1 MNGKGRKLFR
11 SAVGILTSVMMMG
24 AYTTTAMA
32 SGIGVIDA
40 KDMLDIH
47 AEANRASAVVGQV
60 MDDGHV
66 AILAKYNDW
75 VQIQAGEIAGWVPA
89 ENLVETEISN
99 EEAVA
104 ANEQVIAERTGATAS
119 EDEFFAEEEVQ
130 QDETAAL
137 QAEASEA
144 VQNEI
149 EEVQTAEE
157 AARLEAEAQAK
168 AAEEAARLEAEAQAK
183 AAEKAAR
190 LEAEAQAKA
199 AEEAA
204 RLEAEAQAKAAEKA
218 ARLEAEAQAKAAEE
232 AARLEAEAQA
242 KAAEKAARLEAEAQA
257 KAAAEEA
264 ARAEAEAKA
273 AAEAQAAEEA
283 ARLAAEAQAKA
294 AAEEAA
300 RIAAEAQQAALAA
313 QAAQTAAI
321 SAEELKLLANI
332 IYCEA
337 GSESYVGKVAVGN
350 VIMNRVKSASQPN
363 TITEVV
369 YAKGQFSP
377 VRNGSLQRALSSD
390 KADAACYQAAIEALA
405 GAQPVGGK
413 LFFRRNNGRSG
424 QVIGHHVFY

>member
-47 AEANRASAVVGQV
+47 AEANTASAVVGQV
-60 MDDGHV
+60 MEDGHV
-66 AILAKYNDW
+66 AILAKYNGW

-99 EEAVA
+99 EAAVA
-104 ANEQVIAERTGATAS
+104 ANMQVIAELTGATAS
-119 EDEFFAEEEVQ
+119 EDEFFAEKEVQ

-137 QAEASEA
+137 QADASEA
-144 VQNEI
+144 AQNEI
-149 EEVQTAEE
+149 EEVQAAEE
-157 AARLEAEAQAK
+157 EARAEAEAKA
-168 AAEEAARLEAEAQAK
+168 AAEEAARAEAEAK
-183 AAEKAAR
+183 AA
-190 LEAEAQAKA
+190 AEAQ
-199 AEEAA
+199 
-204 RLEAEAQAKAAEKA
+204 
-218 ARLEAEAQAKAAEE
+218 
-232 AARLEAEAQA
+232 
-242 KAAEKAARLEAEAQA
+242 
-257 KAAAEEA
+257 AAEEA

-283 ARLAAEAQAKA
+283 ARLAAEAQAQA
-294 AAEEAA
+294 AAVEAA
-300 RIAAEAQQAALAA
+300 RIAAEAQQAA

-369 YAKGQFSP
+369 YARGQFSP

-390 KADAACYQAAIEALA
+390 KADASCYQAAIEALA
-405 GAQPVGGK
+405 GAQPVGEK

>member
-137 QAEASEA
+137 QAEASKA
-144 VQNEI
+144 AQNEI
-149 EEVQTAEE
+149 EEVQ
-157 AARLEAEAQAK
+157 
-168 AAEEAARLEAEAQAK
+168 AAEE
-183 AAEKAAR
+183 
-190 LEAEAQAKA
+190 
-199 AEEAA
+199 
-204 RLEAEAQAKAAEKA
+204 
-218 ARLEAEAQAKAAEE
+218 
-232 AARLEAEAQA
+232 
-242 KAAEKAARLEAEAQA
+242 AARLEAEAQA

-264 ARAEAEAKA
+264 ARLEAEAQAKA
-273 AAEAQAAEEA
+273 AAEEA
-283 ARLAAEAQAKA
+283 ARLEAEAQAKA

-300 RIAAEAQQAALAA
+300 RIAAEA

>member
-47 AEANRASAVVGQV
+47 AEANTASAVIGQV
-60 MDDGHV
+60 MEDGHV

-144 VQNEI
+144 AQNEI

-157 AARLEAEAQAK
+157 AARLEAEAQAKAAAEEAAQLEAEAQAKAAAEEAAQLEAEAQAK

-183 AAEKAAR
+183 AAE
-190 LEAEAQAKA
+190 
-199 AEEAA
+199 EAA
-204 RLEAEAQAKAAEKA
+204 QLE
-218 ARLEAEAQAKAAEE
+218 
-232 AARLEAEAQA
+232 
-242 KAAEKAARLEAEAQA
+242 
-257 KAAAEEA
+257 
-264 ARAEAEAKA
+264 
-273 AAEAQAAEEA
+273 
-283 ARLAAEAQAKA
+283 
-294 AAEEAA
+294 
-300 RIAAEAQQAALAA
+300 AEAQQAAL
-313 QAAQTAAI
+313 AAQTAAI

>member
-47 AEANRASAVVGQV
+47 AEANTASAVIGQV
-60 MDDGHV
+60 MEDGHV

-144 VQNEI
+144 AQNEI
-149 EEVQTAEE
+149 EEV
-157 AARLEAEAQAK
+157 
-168 AAEEAARLEAEAQAK
+168 
-183 AAEKAAR
+183 
-190 LEAEAQAKA
+190 
-199 AEEAA
+199 
-204 RLEAEAQAKAAEKA
+204 
-218 ARLEAEAQAKAAEE
+218 
-232 AARLEAEAQA
+232 
-242 KAAEKAARLEAEAQA
+242 
-257 KAAAEEA
+257 
-264 ARAEAEAKA
+264 
-273 AAEAQAAEEA
+273 QAAEEA
-283 ARLAAEAQAKA
+283 ARL
-294 AAEEAA
+294 
-300 RIAAEAQQAALAA
+300 AAEAQQAALAA

>member
-47 AEANRASAVVGQV
+47 AEANTASAVVGQV
-60 MDDGHV
+60 MEDGHV

-137 QAEASEA
+137 QAEASKA
-144 VQNEI
+144 AQNEI
-149 EEVQTAEE
+149 EEVQAAEEAARLEAEAQAKAAAEEAARLEAEAQAKAAAEEAARLEAEVQAKAAAEE

-168 AAEEAARLEAEAQAK
+168 AAEEAARLEAEAQ
-183 AAEKAAR
+183 
-190 LEAEAQAKA
+190 
-199 AEEAA
+199 
-204 RLEAEAQAKAAEKA
+204 
-218 ARLEAEAQAKAAEE
+218 
-232 AARLEAEAQA
+232 
-242 KAAEKAARLEAEAQA
+242 
-257 KAAAEEA
+257 
-264 ARAEAEAKA
+264 
-273 AAEAQAAEEA
+273 
-283 ARLAAEAQAKA
+283 
-294 AAEEAA
+294 
-300 RIAAEAQQAALAA
+300 QAAL
-313 QAAQTAAI
+313 AAQTAAI

>member
-1 MNGKGRKLFR
+1 MEVRMNGKGRKLFR

-47 AEANRASAVVGQV
+47 AEANTASAVIGQV
-60 MDDGHV
+60 MEDGHV

-137 QAEASEA
+137 QAEASKA
-144 VQNEI
+144 AQNEI
-149 EEVQTAEE
+149 EEAARIEAEAQAKAAAEEAAQLEAEAQAKAAAEEAAQLEAEAQATAAEE

-183 AAEKAAR
+183 AA
-190 LEAEAQAKA
+190 

-204 RLEAEAQAKAAEKA
+204 RLEAEAQ
-218 ARLEAEAQAKAAEE
+218 
-232 AARLEAEAQA
+232 
-242 KAAEKAARLEAEAQA
+242 
-257 KAAAEEA
+257 
-264 ARAEAEAKA
+264 
-273 AAEAQAAEEA
+273 
-283 ARLAAEAQAKA
+283 
-294 AAEEAA
+294 
-300 RIAAEAQQAALAA
+300 QAAL
-313 QAAQTAAI
+313 AAQTAAI

>member
-47 AEANRASAVVGQV
+47 AEANTASAVVGQV
-60 MDDGHV
+60 MEDGHV

-144 VQNEI
+144 AQNEI
-149 EEVQTAEE
+149 EEVQAAEE
-157 AARLEAEAQAK
+157 AARIEAEAQAKAAAEEAAQLEAEAQAK
-168 AAEEAARLEAEAQAK
+168 AAEEAARL
-183 AAEKAAR
+183 
-190 LEAEAQAKA
+190 
-199 AEEAA
+199 
-204 RLEAEAQAKAAEKA
+204 
-218 ARLEAEAQAKAAEE
+218 
-232 AARLEAEAQA
+232 
-242 KAAEKAARLEAEAQA
+242 
-257 KAAAEEA
+257 
-264 ARAEAEAKA
+264 
-273 AAEAQAAEEA
+273 
-283 ARLAAEAQAKA
+283 
-294 AAEEAA
+294 
-300 RIAAEAQQAALAA
+300 AAEAQQAALAA
-313 QAAQTAAI
+313 QTAAI
-321 SAEELKLLANI
+321 STEELKLLANI

>member
-47 AEANRASAVVGQV
+47 AEANTASAVVGQV
-60 MDDGHV
+60 MEDGHV

-144 VQNEI
+144 AQNEI
-149 EEVQTAEE
+149 EEVQA
-157 AARLEAEAQAK
+157 
-168 AAEEAARLEAEAQAK
+168 AAEEAACIEAEAK
-183 AAEKAAR
+183 AA
-190 LEAEAQAKA
+190 AEAQ
-199 AEEAA
+199 
-204 RLEAEAQAKAAEKA
+204 
-218 ARLEAEAQAKAAEE
+218 
-232 AARLEAEAQA
+232 
-242 KAAEKAARLEAEAQA
+242 
-257 KAAAEEA
+257 AAAEEA

-273 AAEAQAAEEA
+273 AAEAQAAAEEA

-294 AAEEAA
+294 AEEAA
-300 RIAAEAQQAALAA
+300 QLEAEAQQAALAA
-313 QAAQTAAI
+313 QAAQTAAV

>member
-47 AEANRASAVVGQV
+47 AEANTASAVVGQV
-60 MDDGHV
+60 MEDGHV

-137 QAEASEA
+137 QAEASKA
-144 VQNEI
+144 AQNEI
-149 EEVQTAEE
+149 EEVQAAEEAARIEAEAQAKAAAEE
-157 AARLEAEAQAK
+157 AARLEAEAQAKAAEEAARIEAEAQAK

-183 AAEKAAR
+183 AAE
-190 LEAEAQAKA
+190 
-199 AEEAA
+199 
-204 RLEAEAQAKAAEKA
+204 
-218 ARLEAEAQAKAAEE
+218 
-232 AARLEAEAQA
+232 
-242 KAAEKAARLEAEAQA
+242 
-257 KAAAEEA
+257 
-264 ARAEAEAKA
+264 
-273 AAEAQAAEEA
+273 
-283 ARLAAEAQAKA
+283 
-294 AAEEAA
+294 EAA
-300 RIAAEAQQAALAA
+300 RIAAEAQQAALSA

-321 SAEELKLLANI
+321 SEEELKLLANI

>member
-47 AEANRASAVVGQV
+47 AEANTASAVIGQV
-60 MDDGHV
+60 MEDGHV

-144 VQNEI
+144 AQNEI

-183 AAEKAAR
+183 AA
-190 LEAEAQAKA
+190 
-199 AEEAA
+199 
-204 RLEAEAQAKAAEKA
+204 AEKA
-218 ARLEAEAQAKAAEE
+218 ARLE
-232 AARLEAEAQA
+232 
-242 KAAEKAARLEAEAQA
+242 
-257 KAAAEEA
+257 
-264 ARAEAEAKA
+264 
-273 AAEAQAAEEA
+273 
-283 ARLAAEAQAKA
+283 AEAQAKA

-313 QAAQTAAI
+313 QAAQTAAV

>member
-47 AEANRASAVVGQV
+47 AEANTASAVVGQV
-60 MDDGHV
+60 MEDGHV

-104 ANEQVIAERTGATAS
+104 ANEQVIAERTGETAS

-144 VQNEI
+144 AQNEI

-168 AAEEAARLEAEAQAK
+168 AA
-183 AAEKAAR
+183 
-190 LEAEAQAKA
+190 
-199 AEEAA
+199 AEE
-204 RLEAEAQAKAAEKA
+204 
-218 ARLEAEAQAKAAEE
+218 
-232 AARLEAEAQA
+232 
-242 KAAEKAARLEAEAQA
+242 AARLEAEAQA

-264 ARAEAEAKA
+264 ARLE
-273 AAEAQAAEEA
+273 
-283 ARLAAEAQAKA
+283 
-294 AAEEAA
+294 
-300 RIAAEAQQAALAA
+300 AEAQQAAL
-313 QAAQTAAI
+313 AAQTAAI

>member
-47 AEANRASAVVGQV
+47 AEANTASAVVGQV

-66 AILAKYNDW
+66 AILTKYNDW

-144 VQNEI
+144 AQNEI
-149 EEVQTAEE
+149 EEVQAAEEAARLEAEAQAKAAAEE

-183 AAEKAAR
+183 AA
-190 LEAEAQAKA
+190 

-204 RLEAEAQAKAAEKA
+204 RIE
-218 ARLEAEAQAKAAEE
+218 
-232 AARLEAEAQA
+232 
-242 KAAEKAARLEAEAQA
+242 
-257 KAAAEEA
+257 
-264 ARAEAEAKA
+264 
-273 AAEAQAAEEA
+273 
-283 ARLAAEAQAKA
+283 AEAQAKA

>member
-47 AEANRASAVVGQV
+47 AEANTASAVIGQV
-60 MDDGHV
+60 MEDGHV

-104 ANEQVIAERTGATAS
+104 ANEQMIAERTGATAS

-137 QAEASEA
+137 QAEASKA
-144 VQNEI
+144 AQNEI
-149 EEVQTAEE
+149 EEVQAAEEAARIEAEAQAKAAAEEAAQLEAEAQAKAAAEEAAQLEAEAQAKAAEE

-183 AAEKAAR
+183 AA
-190 LEAEAQAKA
+190 

-204 RLEAEAQAKAAEKA
+204 RLEAEAQ
-218 ARLEAEAQAKAAEE
+218 
-232 AARLEAEAQA
+232 
-242 KAAEKAARLEAEAQA
+242 
-257 KAAAEEA
+257 
-264 ARAEAEAKA
+264 
-273 AAEAQAAEEA
+273 
-283 ARLAAEAQAKA
+283 
-294 AAEEAA
+294 
-300 RIAAEAQQAALAA
+300 QAAL
-313 QAAQTAAI
+313 AAQTAAI

>member
-47 AEANRASAVVGQV
+47 AEANTASAVIGQV
-60 MDDGHV
+60 MEDGHV

-104 ANEQVIAERTGATAS
+104 ANEQVIAERTGETAS

-144 VQNEI
+144 AQNEI
-149 EEVQTAEE
+149 EEVQ
-157 AARLEAEAQAK
+157 
-168 AAEEAARLEAEAQAK
+168 AAEEAARI
-183 AAEKAAR
+183 
-190 LEAEAQAKA
+190 
-199 AEEAA
+199 
-204 RLEAEAQAKAAEKA
+204 
-218 ARLEAEAQAKAAEE
+218 
-232 AARLEAEAQA
+232 
-242 KAAEKAARLEAEAQA
+242 EAEAQA

-264 ARAEAEAKA
+264 ARYRSGSAGKG
-273 AAEAQAAEEA
+273 
-283 ARLAAEAQAKA
+283 

-300 RIAAEAQQAALAA
+300 RIAAESQQAALAA

-321 SAEELKLLANI
+321 SSEELKLLANI

>member
-47 AEANRASAVVGQV
+47 AEANTASAVIGQV
-60 MDDGHV
+60 MEDGHV

-144 VQNEI
+144 AQNEI
-149 EEVQTAEE
+149 EEVQ
-157 AARLEAEAQAK
+157 
-168 AAEEAARLEAEAQAK
+168 AAEE
-183 AAEKAAR
+183 
-190 LEAEAQAKA
+190 
-199 AEEAA
+199 
-204 RLEAEAQAKAAEKA
+204 
-218 ARLEAEAQAKAAEE
+218 
-232 AARLEAEAQA
+232 
-242 KAAEKAARLEAEAQA
+242 AARLEAEAQA

-264 ARAEAEAKA
+264 AQLE
-273 AAEAQAAEEA
+273 
-283 ARLAAEAQAKA
+283 AEAQAKA

-300 RIAAEAQQAALAA
+300 RIAAEAQAKAAAEEAARIAAESQQAALAA

-321 SAEELKLLANI
+321 SSEELKLLANI

>member
-47 AEANRASAVVGQV
+47 AEANTASAVIGQV
-60 MDDGHV
+60 MEDGHV

-137 QAEASEA
+137 QAEASKA
-144 VQNEI
+144 AQNEI
-149 EEVQTAEE
+149 EEVQTAEEAARLEAEAQAKAAAEEAAQLEAEAQAKAAEE

-183 AAEKAAR
+183 AA
-190 LEAEAQAKA
+190 

-204 RLEAEAQAKAAEKA
+204 RLEAEAQ
-218 ARLEAEAQAKAAEE
+218 
-232 AARLEAEAQA
+232 
-242 KAAEKAARLEAEAQA
+242 
-257 KAAAEEA
+257 
-264 ARAEAEAKA
+264 
-273 AAEAQAAEEA
+273 
-283 ARLAAEAQAKA
+283 
-294 AAEEAA
+294 
-300 RIAAEAQQAALAA
+300 QAAL
-313 QAAQTAAI
+313 AAQTAAI

>member
-1 MNGKGRKLFR
+1 
-11 SAVGILTSVMMMG
+11 
-24 AYTTTAMA
+24 MA

-47 AEANRASAVVGQV
+47 AEANTASAVVGQV
-60 MDDGHV
+60 MEDGHV

-144 VQNEI
+144 AQNEI
-149 EEVQTAEE
+149 EEVQAAEEAARIEAEAQAKAAAEE

-183 AAEKAAR
+183 AAE
-190 LEAEAQAKA
+190 
-199 AEEAA
+199 EAA
-204 RLEAEAQAKAAEKA
+204 RL
-218 ARLEAEAQAKAAEE
+218 
-232 AARLEAEAQA
+232 
-242 KAAEKAARLEAEAQA
+242 
-257 KAAAEEA
+257 
-264 ARAEAEAKA
+264 
-273 AAEAQAAEEA
+273 
-283 ARLAAEAQAKA
+283 
-294 AAEEAA
+294 
-300 RIAAEAQQAALAA
+300 AAEAQQAALAA

>member
-47 AEANRASAVVGQV
+47 AEANTASAVIGQV
-60 MDDGHV
+60 MEDGHV

-104 ANEQVIAERTGATAS
+104 ANEQVIAERTGETAS

-144 VQNEI
+144 AQNEI
-149 EEVQTAEE
+149 EEVQ
-157 AARLEAEAQAK
+157 
-168 AAEEAARLEAEAQAK
+168 
-183 AAEKAAR
+183 
-190 LEAEAQAKA
+190 
-199 AEEAA
+199 
-204 RLEAEAQAKAAEKA
+204 
-218 ARLEAEAQAKAAEE
+218 
-232 AARLEAEAQA
+232 
-242 KAAEKAARLEAEAQA
+242 
-257 KAAAEEA
+257 
-264 ARAEAEAKA
+264 
-273 AAEAQAAEEA
+273 
-283 ARLAAEAQAKA
+283 

-363 TITEVV
+363 TITGVV

>member
-47 AEANRASAVVGQV
+47 AEANTASAVIGQV
-60 MDDGHV
+60 MEDGHV

-144 VQNEI
+144 AQNEI
-149 EEVQTAEE
+149 EEVQ
-157 AARLEAEAQAK
+157 

-183 AAEKAAR
+183 AAV
-190 LEAEAQAKA
+190 
-199 AEEAA
+199 EEAA
-204 RLEAEAQAKAAEKA
+204 RI
-218 ARLEAEAQAKAAEE
+218 
-232 AARLEAEAQA
+232 
-242 KAAEKAARLEAEAQA
+242 EAEAQA

-264 ARAEAEAKA
+264 ARIE
-273 AAEAQAAEEA
+273 
-283 ARLAAEAQAKA
+283 
-294 AAEEAA
+294 
-300 RIAAEAQQAALAA
+300 AEAQQAALAA

>member
-47 AEANRASAVVGQV
+47 AEANTASAVIGQV
-60 MDDGHV
+60 MEDGHV

-104 ANEQVIAERTGATAS
+104 ANEQVIAERTGETAS

-144 VQNEI
+144 AQNEI
-149 EEVQTAEE
+149 EEVQ
-157 AARLEAEAQAK
+157 
-168 AAEEAARLEAEAQAK
+168 AAEEAARI
-183 AAEKAAR
+183 
-190 LEAEAQAKA
+190 
-199 AEEAA
+199 
-204 RLEAEAQAKAAEKA
+204 
-218 ARLEAEAQAKAAEE
+218 
-232 AARLEAEAQA
+232 
-242 KAAEKAARLEAEAQA
+242 EAEAQA

-264 ARAEAEAKA
+264 ARIE
-273 AAEAQAAEEA
+273 
-283 ARLAAEAQAKA
+283 
-294 AAEEAA
+294 
-300 RIAAEAQQAALAA
+300 AEAQQAAL
-313 QAAQTAAI
+313 AAQTAAI

>member
-47 AEANRASAVVGQV
+47 AEANTASAVIGQV
-60 MDDGHV
+60 MEDGHV

-137 QAEASEA
+137 QAEASKA
-144 VQNEI
+144 AQNEI
-149 EEVQTAEE
+149 EEVQAAEE
-157 AARLEAEAQAK
+157 AARIEAEAQAKVAAEEAAQLAAEAQAKAAEEAARIEAEAQAK

-183 AAEKAAR
+183 AAE
-190 LEAEAQAKA
+190 
-199 AEEAA
+199 
-204 RLEAEAQAKAAEKA
+204 
-218 ARLEAEAQAKAAEE
+218 
-232 AARLEAEAQA
+232 
-242 KAAEKAARLEAEAQA
+242 
-257 KAAAEEA
+257 
-264 ARAEAEAKA
+264 
-273 AAEAQAAEEA
+273 
-283 ARLAAEAQAKA
+283 
-294 AAEEAA
+294 EAA
-300 RIAAEAQQAALAA
+300 RIAAEAQQAALSA

-321 SAEELKLLANI
+321 SEEELKLLANI

>member
-47 AEANRASAVVGQV
+47 AEANTASAVVGQV
-60 MDDGHV
+60 MEDGHV

-104 ANEQVIAERTGATAS
+104 ANEQVIAERTGETAS

-144 VQNEI
+144 AQNEI
-149 EEVQTAEE
+149 EEVQAAEE
-157 AARLEAEAQAK
+157 AARIEAEAQAKAAAEEAARIEAEAQAKTAAEEAARIEAEAQAK
-168 AAEEAARLEAEAQAK
+168 AAEEAARLEAEAQ
-183 AAEKAAR
+183 
-190 LEAEAQAKA
+190 
-199 AEEAA
+199 
-204 RLEAEAQAKAAEKA
+204 
-218 ARLEAEAQAKAAEE
+218 
-232 AARLEAEAQA
+232 
-242 KAAEKAARLEAEAQA
+242 
-257 KAAAEEA
+257 
-264 ARAEAEAKA
+264 
-273 AAEAQAAEEA
+273 
-283 ARLAAEAQAKA
+283 
-294 AAEEAA
+294 
-300 RIAAEAQQAALAA
+300 QAALAA
-313 QAAQTAAI
+313 QTAQTAAI
-321 SAEELKLLANI
+321 SAEELKLFANI

-405 GAQPVGGK
+405 GAQPVGDK

-424 QVIGHHVFY
+424 QVIGNHVFY

>member
-47 AEANRASAVVGQV
+47 AEANRASVVVGQV

-66 AILAKYNDW
+66 AILAKYNGW

-104 ANEQVIAERTGATAS
+104 ANVQVIAERTGATAS

-137 QAEASEA
+137 QADASEA
-144 VQNEI
+144 AQNEI
-149 EEVQTAEE
+149 EEVQ
-157 AARLEAEAQAK
+157 
-168 AAEEAARLEAEAQAK
+168 AAEEAARAEAE
-183 AAEKAAR
+183 
-190 LEAEAQAKA
+190 
-199 AEEAA
+199 
-204 RLEAEAQAKAAEKA
+204 
-218 ARLEAEAQAKAAEE
+218 
-232 AARLEAEAQA
+232 
-242 KAAEKAARLEAEAQA
+242 A

-283 ARLAAEAQAKA
+283 ARLAAEAQAQA
-294 AAEEAA
+294 AAVEAA

-390 KADAACYQAAIEALA
+390 KADATCYQAAIEALA
-405 GAQPVGGK
+405 GAQPVGEK

>member
-1 MNGKGRKLFR
+1 MEVRMNGKGRKLFR

-47 AEANRASAVVGQV
+47 AEANTASAVIGQV
-60 MDDGHV
+60 MEDGHV

-144 VQNEI
+144 AQNEI
-149 EEVQTAEE
+149 EEVQAAEE
-157 AARLEAEAQAK
+157 AARLEAEAQAKAAAEEAARLEAEAQAKAAAEEAAQLEAEAQAK

-183 AAEKAAR
+183 AA
-190 LEAEAQAKA
+190 

-204 RLEAEAQAKAAEKA
+204 RLEAEAQ
-218 ARLEAEAQAKAAEE
+218 
-232 AARLEAEAQA
+232 
-242 KAAEKAARLEAEAQA
+242 
-257 KAAAEEA
+257 
-264 ARAEAEAKA
+264 
-273 AAEAQAAEEA
+273 
-283 ARLAAEAQAKA
+283 
-294 AAEEAA
+294 
-300 RIAAEAQQAALAA
+300 QAAL
-313 QAAQTAAI
+313 AAQTAAI
-321 SAEELKLLANI
+321 STEELKLLANI

>member
-1 MNGKGRKLFR
+1 MEVRMNGKGRKLFR

-47 AEANRASAVVGQV
+47 AEANTASAVVGQV
-60 MDDGHV
+60 MEDGHV
-66 AILAKYNDW
+66 AILAKYNGW

-104 ANEQVIAERTGATAS
+104 ANVQVIAERTGATAS

-144 VQNEI
+144 AQNEI
-149 EEVQTAEE
+149 EEVQ
-157 AARLEAEAQAK
+157 
-168 AAEEAARLEAEAQAK
+168 
-183 AAEKAAR
+183 
-190 LEAEAQAKA
+190 
-199 AEEAA
+199 
-204 RLEAEAQAKAAEKA
+204 
-218 ARLEAEAQAKAAEE
+218 
-232 AARLEAEAQA
+232 
-242 KAAEKAARLEAEAQA
+242 
-257 KAAAEEA
+257 AAEEA

-283 ARLAAEAQAKA
+283 ARAEAEAKAAAEAQAAEEAARAEAEAKAAAEAQAAAEEAARLAAEAQAQA

-390 KADAACYQAAIEALA
+390 KADASCYQAAIEALA
-405 GAQPVGGK
+405 GSQPVGEK

>member
-47 AEANRASAVVGQV
+47 AEANTASAVIGQV
-60 MDDGHV
+60 MEDGHV

-144 VQNEI
+144 AQNEI

-157 AARLEAEAQAK
+157 AAQLEAEAQAK

-183 AAEKAAR
+183 AA
-190 LEAEAQAKA
+190 
-199 AEEAA
+199 AEE
-204 RLEAEAQAKAAEKA
+204 
-218 ARLEAEAQAKAAEE
+218 
-232 AARLEAEAQA
+232 
-242 KAAEKAARLEAEAQA
+242 AARLEAEAQA

-264 ARAEAEAKA
+264 ARLE
-273 AAEAQAAEEA
+273 
-283 ARLAAEAQAKA
+283 AEAQAKA

-300 RIAAEAQQAALAA
+300 RLEAEAQAKAAEAQQAALAA

>member
-47 AEANRASAVVGQV
+47 AEANTASAVIGQV
-60 MDDGHV
+60 MEDGHV

-137 QAEASEA
+137 QAEAGEA
-144 VQNEI
+144 AQNEI
-149 EEVQTAEE
+149 EEVQAAEEAARIEAEAQAKAAAEEAAQLEAEAQAKAAAEEAAQLEAEAQAKAAEE

-183 AAEKAAR
+183 AA
-190 LEAEAQAKA
+190 

-204 RLEAEAQAKAAEKA
+204 RLEAEAQ
-218 ARLEAEAQAKAAEE
+218 
-232 AARLEAEAQA
+232 
-242 KAAEKAARLEAEAQA
+242 
-257 KAAAEEA
+257 
-264 ARAEAEAKA
+264 
-273 AAEAQAAEEA
+273 
-283 ARLAAEAQAKA
+283 
-294 AAEEAA
+294 
-300 RIAAEAQQAALAA
+300 QAAL
-313 QAAQTAAI
+313 AAQTAAI

>member
-47 AEANRASAVVGQV
+47 AEANTASAVIGQV
-60 MDDGHV
+60 MEDGHV

-104 ANEQVIAERTGATAS
+104 ANEQVIAERTGETAS

-130 QDETAAL
+130 
-137 QAEASEA
+137 
-144 VQNEI
+144 
-149 EEVQTAEE
+149 
-157 AARLEAEAQAK
+157 
-168 AAEEAARLEAEAQAK
+168 AAEEAARI
-183 AAEKAAR
+183 
-190 LEAEAQAKA
+190 
-199 AEEAA
+199 
-204 RLEAEAQAKAAEKA
+204 
-218 ARLEAEAQAKAAEE
+218 
-232 AARLEAEAQA
+232 
-242 KAAEKAARLEAEAQA
+242 EAEAQA

-264 ARAEAEAKA
+264 ARIE
-273 AAEAQAAEEA
+273 
-283 ARLAAEAQAKA
+283 AEAQAKA
-294 AAEEAA
+294 AEEAA
-300 RIAAEAQQAALAA
+300 QT
-313 QAAQTAAI
+313 AQTAAI

>member
-66 AILAKYNDW
+66 AILTKYNDW

-144 VQNEI
+144 AQNEI
-149 EEVQTAEE
+149 EEVQAAEE
-157 AARLEAEAQAK
+157 AARIEAEAQAKAAAEEAARIEAEAQAKAAAEEAARIEAEAQAK
-168 AAEEAARLEAEAQAK
+168 AAEEAARLEAEAQA
-183 AAEKAAR
+183 
-190 LEAEAQAKA
+190 Q
-199 AEEAA
+199 
-204 RLEAEAQAKAAEKA
+204 
-218 ARLEAEAQAKAAEE
+218 
-232 AARLEAEAQA
+232 
-242 KAAEKAARLEAEAQA
+242 
-257 KAAAEEA
+257 
-264 ARAEAEAKA
+264 
-273 AAEAQAAEEA
+273 
-283 ARLAAEAQAKA
+283 A

-300 RIAAEAQQAALAA
+300 RIEAEAQQAALAA

>member
-47 AEANRASAVVGQV
+47 AEANTASAVVGQV
-60 MDDGHV
+60 MEDGHV

-144 VQNEI
+144 AQNEI
-149 EEVQTAEE
+149 EEVQTAEEAARIEAEAQAKAAAEEAAQLEAEAQAQAAEE

-183 AAEKAAR
+183 AA
-190 LEAEAQAKA
+190 

-204 RLEAEAQAKAAEKA
+204 RLEAEAQ
-218 ARLEAEAQAKAAEE
+218 
-232 AARLEAEAQA
+232 
-242 KAAEKAARLEAEAQA
+242 
-257 KAAAEEA
+257 
-264 ARAEAEAKA
+264 
-273 AAEAQAAEEA
+273 
-283 ARLAAEAQAKA
+283 
-294 AAEEAA
+294 
-300 RIAAEAQQAALAA
+300 QAAL
-313 QAAQTAAI
+313 AAQTAAI

>member
-47 AEANRASAVVGQV
+47 AEANTASAVVGQV
-60 MDDGHV
+60 MEDGHV
-66 AILAKYNDW
+66 AILAKYNGW

-104 ANEQVIAERTGATAS
+104 ANVQVIAERTGATAS

-144 VQNEI
+144 AQNEI
-149 EEVQTAEE
+149 EEVQAAAEE
-157 AARLEAEAQAK
+157 AARIEAEAQAK
-168 AAEEAARLEAEAQAK
+168 AAAEEAVRIEAEAQAK
-183 AAEKAAR
+183 A
-190 LEAEAQAKA
+190 
-199 AEEAA
+199 
-204 RLEAEAQAKAAEKA
+204 
-218 ARLEAEAQAKAAEE
+218 AAEE

-264 ARAEAEAKA
+264 ARLE
-273 AAEAQAAEEA
+273 
-283 ARLAAEAQAKA
+283 
-294 AAEEAA
+294 
-300 RIAAEAQQAALAA
+300 AEAQQAAL
-313 QAAQTAAI
+313 AAQTAAI

>member
-47 AEANRASAVVGQV
+47 AEANTASAVVGQV

-137 QAEASEA
+137 QAEASETA
-144 VQNEI
+144 QNEI
-149 EEVQTAEE
+149 EEVQAAEE
-157 AARLEAEAQAK
+157 AARLAAEAQAK
-168 AAEEAARLEAEAQAK
+168 AAEEAERIEAEAQ
-183 AAEKAAR
+183 
-190 LEAEAQAKA
+190 
-199 AEEAA
+199 
-204 RLEAEAQAKAAEKA
+204 
-218 ARLEAEAQAKAAEE
+218 
-232 AARLEAEAQA
+232 
-242 KAAEKAARLEAEAQA
+242 
-257 KAAAEEA
+257 
-264 ARAEAEAKA
+264 
-273 AAEAQAAEEA
+273 AQAAEEA

>member
-47 AEANRASAVVGQV
+47 AEANAASAVVGQV
-60 MDDGHV
+60 MEDGHV

-144 VQNEI
+144 AQNEI
-149 EEVQTAEE
+149 EEVQAAEEAARLEAEAQAKAAAEE

-183 AAEKAAR
+183 AAE
-190 LEAEAQAKA
+190 
-199 AEEAA
+199 EAA
-204 RLEAEAQAKAAEKA
+204 QLE
-218 ARLEAEAQAKAAEE
+218 
-232 AARLEAEAQA
+232 
-242 KAAEKAARLEAEAQA
+242 
-257 KAAAEEA
+257 
-264 ARAEAEAKA
+264 
-273 AAEAQAAEEA
+273 
-283 ARLAAEAQAKA
+283 
-294 AAEEAA
+294 
-300 RIAAEAQQAALAA
+300 AEAQQAALAA
-313 QAAQTAAI
+313 QAAQTAAV

>member
-47 AEANRASAVVGQV
+47 AEANTASAVIGQV
-60 MDDGHV
+60 MEDGHV

-137 QAEASEA
+137 QAEASKA
-144 VQNEI
+144 AQNEI
-149 EEVQTAEE
+149 EEVQAAEE
-157 AARLEAEAQAK
+157 AARIEAEAQAK
-168 AAEEAARLEAEAQAK
+168 AA
-183 AAEKAAR
+183 
-190 LEAEAQAKA
+190 

-204 RLEAEAQAKAAEKA
+204 Q
-218 ARLEAEAQAKAAEE
+218 
-232 AARLEAEAQA
+232 
-242 KAAEKAARLEAEAQA
+242 LEAEAQA

-264 ARAEAEAKA
+264 AQLE
-273 AAEAQAAEEA
+273 
-283 ARLAAEAQAKA
+283 
-294 AAEEAA
+294 
-300 RIAAEAQQAALAA
+300 AEAQQAAL
-313 QAAQTAAI
+313 AAQTAAI

>member
-47 AEANRASAVVGQV
+47 AEANTASAVIGQV
-60 MDDGHV
+60 MEDGHV

-104 ANEQVIAERTGATAS
+104 ANEQVIAERTGETAS

-144 VQNEI
+144 AQNEI
-149 EEVQTAEE
+149 EEVQAAEE
-157 AARLEAEAQAK
+157 AARIEAEAQAKAAAEEAARLAAEAQAKAAEEAAQLEAEAQAK
-168 AAEEAARLEAEAQAK
+168 AAEEAARLEAEAQ
-183 AAEKAAR
+183 
-190 LEAEAQAKA
+190 
-199 AEEAA
+199 
-204 RLEAEAQAKAAEKA
+204 
-218 ARLEAEAQAKAAEE
+218 
-232 AARLEAEAQA
+232 
-242 KAAEKAARLEAEAQA
+242 
-257 KAAAEEA
+257 
-264 ARAEAEAKA
+264 
-273 AAEAQAAEEA
+273 
-283 ARLAAEAQAKA
+283 
-294 AAEEAA
+294 
-300 RIAAEAQQAALAA
+300 QAAL
-313 QAAQTAAI
+313 AAQTAAI

>member
-47 AEANRASAVVGQV
+47 AEANTASAVIGQV
-60 MDDGHV
+60 MEDGHV

-144 VQNEI
+144 AQNEI
-149 EEVQTAEE
+149 EEEQTAEEAARLEAEAQAKAAAEE

-168 AAEEAARLEAEAQAK
+168 AAEEAARIEAEAQAK
-183 AAEKAAR
+183 AAAEEAAR
-190 LEAEAQAKA
+190 IEAEAQAKA

-204 RLEAEAQAKAAEKA
+204 RL
-218 ARLEAEAQAKAAEE
+218 
-232 AARLEAEAQA
+232 
-242 KAAEKAARLEAEAQA
+242 
-257 KAAAEEA
+257 
-264 ARAEAEAKA
+264 
-273 AAEAQAAEEA
+273 
-283 ARLAAEAQAKA
+283 
-294 AAEEAA
+294 
-300 RIAAEAQQAALAA
+300 AAEAQQAALAA

>member
-24 AYTTTAMA
+24 AYATTAMA

-47 AEANRASAVVGQV
+47 AEANTASAVIGQV
-60 MDDGHV
+60 MEDGHV

-144 VQNEI
+144 AQNEI
-149 EEVQTAEE
+149 EEVQAAEE
-157 AARLEAEAQAK
+157 AARIEAEAQAKAAAEEAARIEAEAQAK

-183 AAEKAAR
+183 AA
-190 LEAEAQAKA
+190 
-199 AEEAA
+199 
-204 RLEAEAQAKAAEKA
+204 
-218 ARLEAEAQAKAAEE
+218 
-232 AARLEAEAQA
+232 
-242 KAAEKAARLEAEAQA
+242 
-257 KAAAEEA
+257 
-264 ARAEAEAKA
+264 
-273 AAEAQAAEEA
+273 
-283 ARLAAEAQAKA
+283 
-294 AAEEAA
+294 AEEAA
-300 RIAAEAQQAALAA
+300 RIEAEAQQAALAA
-313 QAAQTAAI
+313 QTAQTAAI

>member
-1 MNGKGRKLFR
+1 MEVRMNGKGRKLFR

-47 AEANRASAVVGQV
+47 AEANTASAVIGQV
-60 MDDGHV
+60 MEDGHV

-104 ANEQVIAERTGATAS
+104 ANEQVIAERTGETAS

-144 VQNEI
+144 AQNEI
-149 EEVQTAEE
+149 EEVQ
-157 AARLEAEAQAK
+157 
-168 AAEEAARLEAEAQAK
+168 AAEEAARI
-183 AAEKAAR
+183 
-190 LEAEAQAKA
+190 
-199 AEEAA
+199 
-204 RLEAEAQAKAAEKA
+204 
-218 ARLEAEAQAKAAEE
+218 
-232 AARLEAEAQA
+232 
-242 KAAEKAARLEAEAQA
+242 EAEAQA

-264 ARAEAEAKA
+264 ARIE
-273 AAEAQAAEEA
+273 
-283 ARLAAEAQAKA
+283 AEAQAKA

-300 RIAAEAQQAALAA
+300 RIEAEAQAKAAAEEAAQLEAEAQAKAAVEEAARIEAEAQQAALAA
-313 QAAQTAAI
+313 QTAQTAAI

>member
-47 AEANRASAVVGQV
+47 AEANTASAVIGQV
-60 MDDGHV
+60 MEDGHV

-144 VQNEI
+144 AQNEI

-157 AARLEAEAQAK
+157 AAQLEAEAQAK

-183 AAEKAAR
+183 AA
-190 LEAEAQAKA
+190 

-204 RLEAEAQAKAAEKA
+204 RLEAEAQAKAAG
-218 ARLEAEAQAKAAEE
+218 E
-232 AARLEAEAQA
+232 AARLE
-242 KAAEKAARLEAEAQA
+242 
-257 KAAAEEA
+257 
-264 ARAEAEAKA
+264 
-273 AAEAQAAEEA
+273 
-283 ARLAAEAQAKA
+283 AEAQAKA